1 MTTGLKAK
9 LCWKNRLMQKCRVEE
24 ASALA
29 KRIGNTIENHNKTQ
43 LRTRDG
49 EKLEAKDMWAAPY
62 GS

>member
-1 MTTGLKAK
+1 
-9 LCWKNRLMQKCRVEE
+9 MQKCRVEE